1 MITSKKRTLDRPFI
15 AEPIRR
21 LMKMDRKLD
30 STKDRET
37 LIKVGVHIST
47 ILNAIHNSTPAVPRN
62 MMNYTRNKLRINLV
76 FCRTYT
82 GRLLRFNVVL
92 KTSPAP
98 AMELIFDEFHK
109 KLHCR
114 LGPQQYIKGVNLASF
129 CAIVIYE
136 FDQEQTDS
144 CATRMEAKINLHYRG
159 P

>member
-1 MITSKKRTLDRPFI
+1 MKDMPQYYHPKIIPMITHYL
-15 AEPIRR
+15 EPLLPGTKHKETTKLVITSNNAPGRR
-21 LMKMDRKLD
+21 K
-30 STKDRET
+30 
-37 LIKVGVHIST
+37 I
-47 ILNAIHNSTPAVPRN
+47 PRN
-62 MMNYTRNKLRINLV
+62 MINYTRNKLRINLV

-114 LGPQQYIKGVNLASF
+114 LGPQQYINGINLASF
-129 CAIVIYE
+129 CAIAIYE
-136 FDQEQTDS
+136 FDQEQIDS
-144 CATRMEAKINLHYRG
+144 CATRMEANINLHYRG